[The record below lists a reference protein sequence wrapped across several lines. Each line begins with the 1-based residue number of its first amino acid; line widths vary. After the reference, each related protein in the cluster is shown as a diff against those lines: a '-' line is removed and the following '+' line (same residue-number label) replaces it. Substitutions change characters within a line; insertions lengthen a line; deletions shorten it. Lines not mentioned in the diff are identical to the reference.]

1 LQNGDVRR
9 SAFSVRRSAFG
20 VQRSAFSVRRS
31 AFSVQRSAF
40 SVRRSAFG
48 VRRSAFG
55 VQRSAFSVRRSAFSV
70 QRSAFS
76 VQRSAWRRVW
86 RGVASTVAKPMADT
100 CNVPGSR
107 KRLPSKAP
115 YLTCPLFWRSTS
127 GEGEIAPG
135 AKKYRLEA
143 YATLYRLEVCYLVTR
158 AERSAKRLLS

>member
-1 LQNGDVRR
+1 MGTFGVRR
-9 SAFSVRRSAFG
+9 SPFGLQRSAFG
-20 VQRSAFSVRRS
+20 VQ
-31 AFSVQRSAF
+31 Q
-40 SVRRSAFG
+40 
-48 VRRSAFG
+48 
-55 VQRSAFSVRRSAFSV
+55 
-70 QRSAFS
+70 
-76 VQRSAWRRVW
+76 SAWRQAW
-86 RGVASTVAKPMADT
+86 RGVA
-100 CNVPGSR
+100 CNAPGSR